1 MHHDFHHKMCG
12 KRNVSF
18 VGIMRLINSLTNAF
32 DALSTAKTGVTAME
46 MFINDERKISEL
58 QQEFSR
64 CFPFLKI
71 EFFTVAHTKNQ
82 LSSLKDM
89 VPKDRTLGS
98 FRAKHNSGTIQLEE
112 SKTVSEL
119 EEEFDK
125 NFGMNAQVFR
135 KSGSLWIETSLTDKW
150 TLALQN
156 SEGYEIS
163 KGLGKSF
170 SIFDNDIN
178 TTE

>member
-1 MHHDFHHKMCG
+1 M
-12 KRNVSF
+12 S
-18 VGIMRLINSLTNAF
+18 
-32 DALSTAKTGVTAME
+32 
-46 MFINDERKISEL
+46 INDERKISDL

-89 VPKDRTLGS
+89 VPKDRSIGS
-98 FRAKHNSGTIQLEE
+98 FRTKHNTGTIVLDDT
-112 SKTVSEL
+112 KTVFEL
-119 EEEFDK
+119 EDEFDK
-125 NFGMNAQVFR
+125 RFGMNAQVFR

-170 SIFDNDIN
+170 SLFDNDIN

>member
-1 MHHDFHHKMCG
+1 
-12 KRNVSF
+12 
-18 VGIMRLINSLTNAF
+18 
-32 DALSTAKTGVTAME
+32 ME
-46 MFINDERKISEL
+46 MSINDERKISDL

-89 VPKDRTLGS
+89 VPKDRSIGS
-98 FRAKHNSGTIQLEE
+98 FRTKHNTGTIVLDEN
-112 SKTVSEL
+112 KTVFEL
-119 EEEFDK
+119 EDEFDK
-125 NFGMNAQVFR
+125 RFGMNAQVFR

-170 SIFDNDIN
+170 SLFDSDLN

>member
-1 MHHDFHHKMCG
+1 
-12 KRNVSF
+12 
-18 VGIMRLINSLTNAF
+18 
-32 DALSTAKTGVTAME
+32 ME
-46 MFINDERKISEL
+46 MQISDDRRISEL
-58 QQEFSR
+58 QADFNK

-71 EFFTVAHTKNQ
+71 EFFSVAHTKNQ

-89 VPKDRTLGS
+89 VPRDRLLGS
-98 FRAKHNSGTIQLEE
+98 FRTNYEEGTINLDNN
-112 SKTVSEL
+112 KTVFEL
-119 EEEFDK
+119 EDEFYK
-125 NFGMNAQVFR
+125 KFGLNVQVFR

-170 SIFDNDIN
+170 SMFDNDTNSID
-178 TTE
+178 

>member
-1 MHHDFHHKMCG
+1 M
-12 KRNVSF
+12 S
-18 VGIMRLINSLTNAF
+18 
-32 DALSTAKTGVTAME
+32 
-46 MFINDERKISEL
+46 INDERKISDL

-89 VPKDRTLGS
+89 VPKDRSIGS
-98 FRAKHNSGTIQLEE
+98 FRTKHNTGTIVLDEN
-112 SKTVSEL
+112 KTVFEL
-119 EEEFDK
+119 EDEFDK
-125 NFGMNAQVFR
+125 RFGMNAQVFR

-170 SIFDNDIN
+170 SLFDSDLN

>member
-1 MHHDFHHKMCG
+1 M
-12 KRNVSF
+12 V
-18 VGIMRLINSLTNAF
+18 
-32 DALSTAKTGVTAME
+32 
-46 MFINDERKISEL
+46 INDERKISDL

-89 VPKDRTLGS
+89 VPKDRSIGS
-98 FRAKHNSGTIQLEE
+98 FRTKHNADTIVLDDN
-112 SKTVSEL
+112 KTVFEL
-119 EEEFDK
+119 EDEFDK
-125 NFGMNAQVFR
+125 RFGMNAQVFR

-170 SIFDNDIN
+170 SLFDNDIN